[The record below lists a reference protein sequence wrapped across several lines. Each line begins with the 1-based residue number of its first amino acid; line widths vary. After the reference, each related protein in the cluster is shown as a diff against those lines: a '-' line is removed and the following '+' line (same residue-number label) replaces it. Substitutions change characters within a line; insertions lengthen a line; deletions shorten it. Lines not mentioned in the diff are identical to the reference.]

1 LEVRGEWKTRRVWL
15 GDRQLRPE
23 RSQRVRNH
31 SPEGFSW
38 GSGGS
43 GPTQLALALLL
54 EMTTEDMALLCYQE
68 VKWNVIAR
76 LPQDD
81 FLLDAQPIIDL
92 IVGEV
97 NAEFL
102 SEEGLQDLQELP
114 EDDEMSLSMQAAA
127 HDVDFQYTREDLQ
140 ALFDLSYEEDVER
153 GGRYDGRSG
162 AIKIYTHPWNNE
174 IMRDEST
181 IMGTLYA
188 VWGQG
193 NLIWQIDIEA
203 GFSLRDLLEELGML
217 EEKALSRKIHGR

>member
-1 LEVRGEWKTRRVWL
+1 
-15 GDRQLRPE
+15 
-23 RSQRVRNH
+23 VRNH

-38 GSGGS
+38 GPGSS

-68 VKWNVIAR
+68 VKWNIITR
-76 LPQDD
+76 LPQDN

-97 NAEFL
+97 NTEFL
-102 SEEGLQDLQELP
+102 SEEGLQDMQDLP
-114 EDDEMSLSMQAAA
+114 DDDEMSLTMQATG
-127 HDVDFQYTREDLQ
+127 HDVDFHYTREDLQ
-140 ALFDLSYEEDVER
+140 AIFDLSYEEDVER

-174 IMRDEST
+174 LMRHEST

-188 VWGQG
+188 IWGQG
-193 NLIWQIDIEA
+193 NLIWQINIEA
-203 GFSLRDLLEELGML
+203 GFSLRDLLEELGTL
-217 EEKALSRKIHGR
+217 EEKALSHKIHGR

>member
-1 LEVRGEWKTRRVWL
+1 LEVRGEWETRRVWL
-15 GDRQLRPE
+15 GDRELRPA
-23 RSQRVRNH
+23 RSQQVRND

-43 GPTQLALALLL
+43 GSVQLALALLL
-54 EMTTEDMALLCYQE
+54 EMTTEDVALLCYQE

-81 FLLDAQPIIDL
+81 FVLDSQQIVAL

-97 NAEFL
+97 NTEFL
-102 SEEGLQDLQELP
+102 SEEGLQDIQHP
-114 EDDEMSLSMQAAA
+114 PQDDETSPAMQTTAI
-127 HDVDFQYTREDLQ
+127 DVDFRYTREDLK
-140 ALFDLSYEEDVER
+140 AIFDLAYDEDVER
-153 GGRYDGRSG
+153 GGQYDGRSG

-174 IMRDEST
+174 IMRAEST

-193 NLIWQIDIEA
+193 NQIWQIEIEE
-203 GFSLRDLLEELGML
+203 GFSLRVLLKELGEL
-217 EEKALSRKIHGR
+217 EGKALSRKIHGG